1 MLREL
6 LETEHE
12 LVHTRYRI
20 SHENRGT
27 IGQTVYVFSDFILL
41 DSDLCVCVQQD
52 KHLMYFDFILLILI
66 CVCVCGDLAKSTR
79 YMHDLVRE
87 RFAIEMRSPCG
98 SDLTRGGS
106 RGW

>member
-12 LVHTRYRI
+12 LVHARYRI

-41 DSDLCVCVQQD
+41 DSDLCVCV
-52 KHLMYFDFILLILI
+52 ILVCCLFRPILI
-66 CVCVCGDLAKSTR
+66 CV
-79 YMHDLVRE
+79 
-87 RFAIEMRSPCG
+87 RSAMLG
-98 SDLTRGGS
+98 VSGTSATILDS
-106 RGW
+106 RSYDGR